1 MATIKTQNNRRNAAN
16 DGWDVIHQETS
27 ADLVLFSDG
36 SNAEKLNAL
45 RTATITTTWTGS
57 APPYTQTITVSGIT
71 ANDKPIISPVYST
84 TLATA
89 LLEKEAWNLVG
100 KIETAAN
107 SIIVTC
113 FEDKPVTAVNIQIK
127 GA

>member
-16 DGWDVIHQETS
+16 TGWDVIHQETS
-27 ADLVLFSDG
+27 ADIVLFSDG

-57 APPYTQTITVSGIT
+57 TPPFTQTITVTGIT
-71 ANDKPIISPVYST
+71 ANDKPIISPVYSA

-89 LLEKEAWNLVG
+89 LLEKEAWNLIG

-107 SIIVTC
+107 SIVVTC